1 MYLDFIR
8 ESNGNKMQDGYL
20 DEKEPFSK
28 PISSLNNRLRN
39 AIQHFD
45 SDIDYETQLITFK
58 DRNKAVNLYLI
69 DFADLCI
76 ENIRIVFY
84 VLEIIYNLRK
94 IDFIQKGIAPS
105 FGAVEIRVD
114 EK

>member
-1 MYLDFIR
+1 M
-8 ESNGNKMQDGYL
+8 
-20 DEKEPFSK
+20 
-28 PISSLNNRLRN
+28 
-39 AIQHFD
+39 
-45 SDIDYETQLITFK
+45 
-58 DRNKAVNLYLI
+58 YLI

>member
-1 MYLDFIR
+1 M
-8 ESNGNKMQDGYL
+8 
-20 DEKEPFSK
+20 
-28 PISSLNNRLRN
+28 
-39 AIQHFD
+39 
-45 SDIDYETQLITFK
+45 
-58 DRNKAVNLYLI
+58 YLI

-94 IDFIQKGIAPS
+94 IDFIQKGITPS